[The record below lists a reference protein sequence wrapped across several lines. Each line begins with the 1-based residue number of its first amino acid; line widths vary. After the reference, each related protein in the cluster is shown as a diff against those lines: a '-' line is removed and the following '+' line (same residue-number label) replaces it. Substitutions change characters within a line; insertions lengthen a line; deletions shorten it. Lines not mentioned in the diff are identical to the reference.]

1 MTIAALRMAVCRRL
15 GTPARCEG
23 VVGGE
28 RGVAF
33 LCKGCACVLGAVLAP
48 LGIYSEHIY
57 PNPNPERGQ
66 HSYLLAHVVLVGHVV
81 KFGVGSESRVGSPS
95 AAQPI
100 KIVGNGASVSVLR
113 DELSFNTRHED
124 PTLLR

>member
-1 MTIAALRMAVCRRL
+1 MSYGYRT
-15 GTPARCEG
+15 
-23 VVGGE
+23 
-28 RGVAF
+28 
-33 LCKGCACVLGAVLAP
+33 
-48 LGIYSEHIY
+48 HIVQMWGHMQ
-57 PNPNPERGQ
+57 PNPNPEKHQ
-66 HSYLLAHVVLVGHVV
+66 HSYLLTPVALVGHVA

-100 KIVGNGASVSVLR
+100 KIGGNGTSVSVLR

>member
-48 LGIYSEHIY
+48 
-57 PNPNPERGQ
+57 
-66 HSYLLAHVVLVGHVV
+66 VVLVGHVA